1 MNYKSSLYENTTA
14 TLSRKKKLI
23 ITKFK
28 IYIIYLEIIEEEKL
42 YIFLKSKKLM
52 QYGEPL
58 GTTMTSKPNF
68 YYIVYD
74 LNLINNI
81 Y

>member
-28 IYIIYLEIIEEEKL
+28 IYFIYLEIIGEEKF
-42 YIFLKSKKLM
+42 YVFLKSKIFL
-52 QYGEPL
+52 QYGEA
-58 GTTMTSKPNF
+58 T
-68 YYIVYD
+68 
-74 LNLINNI
+74 
-81 Y
+81 